1 MRRVAIVTDSA
12 SDLDTSAAAEAGIA
26 VVPLIAIFGDEQYQA
41 SVDVA
46 PRILGP
52 ADRARRAVPAD
63 RGRQRRHLRPRR
75 AMLRRWRGGSR
86 LRHSGRDAQRDSE
99 QRPDGARRSTG
110 PGDPRGQFLGPSMVV
125 GMLAQL
131 GAEMA
136 DHGVSASEIAA
147 EMERQIPDLR
157 LFVMLDTLEYLVRGG
172 RIGRG
177 RALMGAMLSLKP
189 ILTVL
194 DGVVDTADRP
204 RTRSKARQRLVE
216 LITARPVERIT
227 LLYTPGESD
236 VEAFGDILARAAGD
250 RPGDPGRADHRGV
263 DRTARRAGRV
273 RRGRALAA
281 TSDVQ
286 LSQRRAWPESW
297 PRGIGP
303 SGSSSLDTRR
313 IESPPRRP
321 CDHAPAP

>member
-1 MRRVAIVTDSA
+1 MA
-12 SDLDTSAAAEAGIA
+12 
-26 VVPLIAIFGDEQYQA
+26 
-41 SVDVA
+41 
-46 PRILGP
+46 
-52 ADRARRAVPAD
+52 
-63 RGRQRRHLRPRR
+63 
-75 AMLRRWRGGSR
+75 
-86 LRHSGRDAQRDSE
+86 RDALPDREIHVVDSW
-99 QRPDGARRSTG
+99 GA
-110 PGDPRGQFLGPSMVV
+110 SMVV

-147 EMERQIPDLR
+147 EMERRIPDLR

-216 LITARPVERIT
+216 LITARPVERIA

-236 VEAFGDILARAAGD
+236 VEAFGDILARAAGIE
-250 RPGDPGRADHRGV
+250 RATLG
-263 DRTARRAGRV
+263 AQIIGA
-273 RRGRALAA
+273 
-281 TSDVQ
+281 S
-286 LSQRRAWPESW
+286 
-297 PRGIGP
+297 IGP
-303 SGSSSLDTRR
+303 HVGPGAYGAVVLWR
-313 IESPPRRP
+313 
-321 CDHAPAP
+321 HQ